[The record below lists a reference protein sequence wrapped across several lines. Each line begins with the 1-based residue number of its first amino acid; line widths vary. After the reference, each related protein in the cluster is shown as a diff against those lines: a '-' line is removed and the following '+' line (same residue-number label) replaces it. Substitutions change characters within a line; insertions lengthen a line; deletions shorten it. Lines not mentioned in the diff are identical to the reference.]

1 MLPVILSHVIH
12 GPAKVHPSKMSVMR
26 VMMFAPAGR
35 QGSVVLMAKLLQGQQ
50 GTHQGR
56 PDQVAAVAAAV
67 AAQGGA
73 HVAQPAHANEM
84 LAHGLTAHELLSELQ
99 HDSDGFTAGQTAV
112 ASVLLQA
119 WSEQLPLK
127 STAVAM
133 QLLTARAQDLGV
145 TLPSSGALHGLAPA
159 GQAHAHAAGVVQG
172 GVGKGGKHPSA
183 LDLMAWS
190 VSQSGGAPEG
200 AAGATQVRRSP
211 PSLAG
216 QLPTSSSTGG
226 YAGTAG
232 TTAGTPTAS
241 AAAGRTVASSGPSMS
256 ALGMGF
262 VRGFLGI
269 GSHSHHQKASS
280 PPAAQGQGGSASGG
294 TLGGVPA
301 QLMQQLVV
309 AELARMKVS
318 NRRWHV

>member
-1 MLPVILSHVIH
+1 MHNCHVLL
-12 GPAKVHPSKMSVMR
+12 
-26 VMMFAPAGR
+26 PAGR

-50 GTHQGR
+50 AQQGR
-56 PDQVAAVAAAV
+56 QDQVAAVAAAV

-112 ASVLLQA
+112 AAVLLQA

-127 STAVAM
+127 SFAVAM

-145 TLPSSGALHGLAPA
+145 TLPPSSALHGLAPT
-159 GQAHAHAAGVVQG
+159 GQAHAHAGGVVQG
-172 GVGKGGKHPSA
+172 SNRGGKAPSA

-190 VSQSGGAPEG
+190 VSQSGGGQEG
-200 AAGATQVRRSP
+200 SVGATQVRRSP

-226 YAGTAG
+226 YAGTA
-232 TTAGTPTAS
+232 AGTPTAS

-318 NRRWHV
+318 DKRWHV